1 MPILYASFS
10 DRFGRE
16 KGLGIGGRSRVSS
29 YVRVKICCIRSV
41 EEARTALRMGAASLG
56 LVSEMPSGPGVSTLS
71 EIASI
76 VAQLPPT
83 TSTFLL
89 TSKQSVEEIIKQ
101 QKVTGANTLQLVDTL
116 PKGSHAHLRQMLPAV
131 RLVQVIHVLGQES
144 VEEALSVASYVDALL
159 LDSGN
164 PNLAIKELGGTG
176 RTHNWEV
183 SREIVDRSPVPVY
196 LAGGL
201 NSNNVCE
208 AIGRVRPYGIDLCS
222 SVRTDDSLHEEK
234 LAHLFQAV
242 RSCI

>member
-1 MPILYASFS
+1 M
-10 DRFGRE
+10 
-16 KGLGIGGRSRVSS
+16 SS
-29 YVRVKICCIRSV
+29 SVRVKICCIRSV
-41 EEARTALRMGAASLG
+41 EEARLALRMGADSLG

-89 TSKQSVEEIIKQ
+89 TSKQSVEEIVEQ
-101 QKVTGANTLQLVDTL
+101 QKMTGANTLQLVDAL
-116 PKGSHAHLRQMLPAV
+116 PQGSHARLRQVLPTV

-144 VEEALSVASYVDALL
+144 LEEALAVASEVDALL

-164 PNLAIKELGGTG
+164 PNLAVKELGGTG

-183 SREIVDRSPVPVY
+183 SREIVERSPIPVY

-201 NSNNVCE
+201 NPQNVCE
-208 AIGRVRPYGIDLCS
+208 AVARVRPYGIDLCS
-222 SVRTDDSLHEEK
+222 SVRTDDILNEEK
-234 LAHLFQAV
+234 LARLFQAV
-242 RSCI
+242 RGCA